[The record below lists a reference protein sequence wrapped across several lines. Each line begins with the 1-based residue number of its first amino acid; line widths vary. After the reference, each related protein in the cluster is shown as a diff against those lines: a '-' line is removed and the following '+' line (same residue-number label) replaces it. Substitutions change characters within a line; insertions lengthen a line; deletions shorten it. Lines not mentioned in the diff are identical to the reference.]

1 MKRGQW
7 ATVATTANQQVG
19 QRNSELMFFRGSVAG
34 QGGFFFFCR
43 FGTTAWTAGDRLFV
57 GLSTGTTAIVTG
69 NPSNLTNVLGFGIDA
84 GDAAVTFMHND
95 NTTTAT
101 KVAIAGQ
108 PTLAANQG
116 YDAYIYAK
124 PNDTTVYYRL
134 VNLNTGA
141 EIVNTSV
148 NTNLPVNT
156 TMMSAKALMSNG
168 TNTAVTAAQ
177 IGVNRIYVESDR

>member
-1 MKRGQW
+1 
-7 ATVATTANQQVG
+7 
-19 QRNSELMFFRGSVAG
+19 MFFRGSVAG

-57 GLSTGTTAIVTG
+57 GLSTGTTAVVTV
-69 NPSNLTNVLGFGIDA
+69 NPSTLTNLVGFGIDA
-84 GDAAVTFMHND
+84 GDTAITFMTND
-95 NTTTAT
+95 NTLTAT
-101 KVAIAGQ
+101 KTAIAGQ
-108 PTLAANQG
+108 PALAANQG

-124 PNDTTVYYRL
+124 PNDSVIYYRL

-156 TMMSAKALMSNG
+156 TAMAPQALMSNG
-168 TNTAVTAAQ
+168 ANTPVTSAQ
-177 IGVNRIYVESDR
+177 IGVNRMYVETDY